1 MVDCLIKATC
11 AFSHSSGSS
20 NPSLLFS
27 AAHVAI
33 NGNGLL
39 AFRAAASAPWRTFV
53 KTSFEGMSSVH
64 VPFFSASSFTASSH
78 SRSTSPSACVF
89 SYILPVCCACP
100 AHATKLSWLCFSPS
114 AACHAFRQRNHPWS
128 RWPKR
133 REVRCLYVHGGP
145 MLPFNLCWVIVS
157 KGNLSQDQHRDVPLY
172 LREVECHPHSI
183 CFQQW
188 RFHCNNPLQFVDL
201 NFLTPCGQRLQHLT
215 CYLLPAASRIVEFSE
230 IQSCRILLSNN
241 FAGVGW
247 SMGRS
252 TFIIFDIDIRI
263 FNAIQ

>member
-100 AHATKLSWLCFSPS
+100 AHATKLSHDALHMALLQPKCCMSCIQAEKSSMVSMTKTERGPLPLRPWGPYVAFQPVLGDCFKGKPESGP
-114 AACHAFRQRNHPWS
+114 AQRCTVVPQ
-128 RWPKR
+128 R
-133 REVRCLYVHGGP
+133 GG
-145 MLPFNLCWVIVS
+145 VS
-157 KGNLSQDQHRDVPLY
+157 SSQH
-172 LREVECHPHSI
+172 
-183 CFQQW
+183 
-188 RFHCNNPLQFVDL
+188 
-201 NFLTPCGQRLQHLT
+201 
-215 CYLLPAASRIVEFSE
+215 LLPAMKVSL
-230 IQSCRILLSNN
+230 QQPL
-241 FAGVGW
+241 
-247 SMGRS
+247 
-252 TFIIFDIDIRI
+252 TIR
-263 FNAIQ
+263 